1 MLIYSQA
8 GVLKSGEEMLKTT
21 LRKLFVTFVSLTLA
35 SFMLR
40 VVL

>member
-1 MLIYSQA
+1 MLK
-8 GVLKSGEEMLKTT
+8 GWEEMLKMMI
-21 LRKLFVTFVSLTLA
+21 RKLCVTFVSLTLA